1 MSYLDE
7 YRSKLVSP
15 EEAVKIVKSGD
26 WIDWGAALAQP
37 YALDNALANRKDEL
51 KDIKIRCT
59 LSLKEHEIWKQDPN
73 GETFTFNNWHFGGLD
88 RKYHDKG
95 LANYIPMLFRNEPLY
110 YRKSL
115 YDDVD
120 VVMIRVTPM
129 NKHGYF
135 NFHCAVTA
143 SAAQC
148 DMAKKVIVEVNPK
161 LPWAMGGSEEC
172 IHISKVDFIV
182 QAESPVATLPP
193 AAPTD
198 VDKRIANLV
207 VDEIV
212 DGSCIQLGIG
222 GMPNTVGTLL
232 AESDLKD
239 LGCQTEMMVDAY
251 YHLYKAGK
259 LTNKFKGIDKGKSTF
274 SFAAGSPFLYEW
286 IDNNPS
292 LASYSS
298 DYINNP
304 YNMAMNDNMVSINNC
319 LEVDLFGQVSS
330 ESSGSRQISGTGG
343 QLDFVTGAY
352 MSKGGKS
359 ILCCQSSYIDKQG
372 VLQSRII
379 PTLPVGSIVTVPR
392 TQTHIIITEYG
403 KADLAGRSTWERTE
417 RLINIAHPDKRE
429 ELIKEAEKM
438 KIWRRTNKL
447 TQATSS
453 LKVARSLGDYNAVA
467 R

>member
-1 MSYLDE
+1 MSYLAE

-15 EEAVKIVKSGD
+15 EAAVKIVRNGD
-26 WIDWGAALAQP
+26 WVDWGAAMAQP
-37 YALDNALANRKDEL
+37 YALDKALADRKDEL
-51 KDIKIRCT
+51 KDIKLRCT
-59 LSLKEHEIWKQDPN
+59 LSLKEHEILKADPN
-73 GETFTFNNWHFGGLD
+73 GETFNFNSWYFGGID
-88 RKYHDKG
+88 RKLHDKG
-95 LANYIPMLFRNEPLY
+95 LVNHTPMLFRNEPLY

-120 VVMIRVTPM
+120 VLMIRVTPM
-129 NKHGYF
+129 NQHGYF
-135 NFHCAVTA
+135 NFHLAVTA
-143 SAAQC
+143 SLAQC
-148 DMAKKVIVEVNPK
+148 ECAKKIIVEVNPK
-161 LPWAMGGSEEC
+161 LPWALGGSEEC
-172 IHISKVDFIV
+172 IHISQVDFIV
-182 QAESPVATLPP
+182 EAESPIATIPA
-193 AAPTD
+193 AAPTEI
-198 VDKRIANLV
+198 DKRIANIV

-251 YHLYKAGK
+251 YYLYKAGK
-259 LTNKFKGIDKGKSTF
+259 LTNKFKGIDKGKSTYSF
-274 SFAAGSPFLYEW
+274 SAGSPFLYEW
-286 IDNNPS
+286 IDNNPA
-292 LASYSS
+292 LAACPSNHT
-298 DYINNP
+298 NNP
-304 YNMAMNDNMVSINNC
+304 YTMALNDNMISINNC

-330 ESSGSRQISGTGG
+330 ESSGTRQISGTGG

-379 PTLPVGSIVTVPR
+379 PTLPDASIVTVPR

-417 RLINIAHPDKRE
+417 RLINIAHPDKRD

-447 TQATSS
+447 SQAA
-453 LKVARSLGDYNAVA
+453 AR
-467 R
+467 